1 MQTHDPRDEKIEEL
15 EDIVGDYENKITELE
30 EKLKFLEAD
39 KDSYYEI
46 LVDIYDILRRAI

>member
-1 MQTHDPRDEKIEEL
+1 MQTHDPRDERIEEL

-46 LVDIYDILRRAI
+46 LVDIHDRLRKAI

>member
-1 MQTHDPRDEKIEEL
+1 MQTHDPRDERIEEL

-46 LVDIYDILRRAI
+46 LVDIHDRLRRAI